1 MSAGGWGRR
10 HRAGFAALCVL
21 GAISPV
27 GHLLGSRALVG
38 LGFITAASP
47 LPLVFSSY
55 RGVEGFAGRFEV
67 EVRGPAGT
75 STVELTPAL
84 YRQLRGPYNLRNAY
98 GAAIAGAPM
107 LTAPAER
114 AMVDSV
120 LRYALCPGG
129 PLIAV
134 LGDVQAQA
142 LIVTSRTAGD
152 DRRTVVPIRCDG

>member
-1 MSAGGWGRR
+1 MSEGGWGRR
-10 HRAGFAALCVL
+10 QRVGFAALCLL
-21 GAISPV
+21 GALSPA

-47 LPLVFSSY
+47 LPLVFSSF
-55 RGVEGFAGRFEV
+55 RGVEGFAGRFAV
-67 EVRGPAGT
+67 EVRGPDGVAE
-75 STVELTPAL
+75 VELNPAL

-107 LTAPAER
+107 LDAPGER
-114 AMVDSV
+114 AMVESV

-142 LIVTSRTAGD
+142 LIVTSRTRGD
-152 DRRTVVPIRCDG
+152 DRRTVVPIRCEG